1 MATVRTRT
9 YFNNKF
15 ITGYRPT
22 QTDYQD
28 LFLTIPMK
36 KEVADRAKV
45 YTGSSSL
52 ETEVGLVVLAT
63 NTQAKTNATQLTDRS
78 VVLQPHQNNTCVSAS
93 DIINSN
99 LATFEGIIV
108 DVTADATPTRNNY
121 VIRLSTLF
129 KSFIGATFDD
139 IAARLLPSQST
150 HASKYLKTNGT
161 TASWEK
167 VDLSTADSVT
177 GTLPIGS
184 GGTGQTTITNAI
196 NGLLP
201 SQGSN
206 SGKFLQTD
214 GTNIS
219 WQTGNGDIYKS
230 TSASSVAIG
239 IGAKSFVVGAGLAY
253 QVGVRVRVTD
263 QALSTNFMEGPV
275 TSYSGT
281 TLNFTADTMGGSG
294 TISSWYVNIGSI
306 AVGSWVTI
314 TPSNNWQVG
323 SIGITPAYRIVNGYV
338 EFKGSVASDATTT
351 QATFFT
357 LPTSY
362 RFAAGNKNFVCYCS
376 DAAERLGAVTIS
388 SNGIMQ
394 IDYLPTPFS
403 AGTTEVDIDLSQIRF
418 HIDS

>member
-108 DVTADATPTRNNY
+108 DVTADATTTRNNF
-121 VIRLSTLF
+121 VIRFSTLF
-129 KSFIGATFDD
+129 KSFLGTTFND
-139 IAARLLPSQST
+139 IAARLLPAQDT

-167 VDLSTADSVT
+167 VDLTTSDSVS
-177 GTLPIGS
+177 GVLPIGS

-196 NGLLP
+196 NALLP
-201 SQGSN
+201 SQISN
-206 SGKFLQTD
+206 SGKVLGTD

-219 WQTGNGDIYKS
+219 WVTSTGLPVGGSTDQVLKKVNGTDYNVAYSNSVLPEAS
-230 TSASSVAIG
+230 TPNLKIKVIQ
-239 IGAKSFVVGAGLAY
+239 IGAWNMDSVSTKSVTHGLAD
-253 QVGVRVRVTD
+253 VLKIRDISAMILDDAGTSIRKLDGNFDGVNFNGGID
-263 QALSTNFMEGPV
+263 DISALSIVLQRF
-275 TSYSGT
+275 T
-281 TLNFTADTMGGSG
+281 TGIFDDPE
-294 TISSWYVNIGSI
+294 YDD
-306 AVGSWVTI
+306 AVINRGYLTI
-314 TPSNNWQVG
+314 T
-323 SIGITPAYRIVNGYV
+323 Y
-338 EFKGSVASDATTT
+338 E
-351 QATFFT
+351 
-357 LPTSY
+357 
-362 RFAAGNKNFVCYCS
+362 
-376 DAAERLGAVTIS
+376 E
-388 SNGIMQ
+388 
-394 IDYLPTPFS
+394 
-403 AGTTEVDIDLSQIRF
+403 
-418 HIDS
+418 